1 MGMGYDGVEMGIE
14 VVIRVGLELL
24 VGMTYVLGLGME
36 AVV

>member
-1 MGMGYDGVEMGIE
+1 MGME

-24 VGMTYVLGLGME
+24 VGMAYVLGLGME

>member
-1 MGMGYDGVEMGIE
+1 MGMGYDGVEMGME

-24 VGMTYVLGLGME
+24 VGMAYVLGLGME

>member
-1 MGMGYDGVEMGIE
+1 MGMGCDGVEMRME

-24 VGMTYVLGLGME
+24 VGMAYVLGLGME

>member
-1 MGMGYDGVEMGIE
+1 MGMGYDGVEMGRE

-24 VGMTYVLGLGME
+24 MGMAYVLGLGME